1 VTTGPT
7 QAPRQPGLREQ
18 IDRTIAAAR
27 ALFKAHQ
34 ALLQA
39 ELAEIGG
46 EIARIAAMV
55 GGLIALVLFTGL
67 LLTIGGALFLGEWL
81 FGSIGWGIA
90 LGTLLCAGVAVTL
103 ALAVVAAPRRVMSGG
118 FLIGLGVAVV
128 AAAILAADLPRRIAQ
143 SLADGL
149 GSGPGGLDPHWAP
162 TIVGL
167 VVVGVVLGVLGFALF
182 ARTGGMSA
190 GIAGAVVG
198 LVLGALVGGLLGG
211 LTFSRHGGV
220 AVGIAVGLLAWP
232 IASAAL
238 LRGARFDPTARF
250 RGLWPKESYDA
261 AMATKTWLQQRWEE
275 RPGRRSTNA

>member
-27 ALFKAHQ
+27 ALLEAHG

-46 EIARIAAMV
+46 EIGRIAAMV
-55 GGLIALVLFTGL
+55 GGIIALALFAAL
-67 LLTIGGALFLGEWL
+67 LLSVGGALFLGEWL
-81 FGSIGWGIA
+81 FGSIGWGVA
-90 LGTLLCAGVAVTL
+90 LGALVCVGVIVTL
-103 ALAVVAAPRRVMSGG
+103 ALGIVGAPRRVMGGG
-118 FLIGLGVAVV
+118 FLVGLGVAII

-149 GSGPGGLDPHWAP
+149 TSGGGGLDPHWAP

-167 VVVGVVLGVLGFALF
+167 VVIAVALGLLGFLAA
-182 ARTGGMSA
+182 ARAAGVGA
-190 GIAGAVVG
+190 GIGGAVVG
-198 LVLGALVGGLLGG
+198 LVLGACIGALLGG

-232 IASAAL
+232 MASAAL

-250 RGLWPKESYDA
+250 RGLWPRESYDA
-261 AMATKTWLQQRWEE
+261 AMATKAWLQQRWEE